1 MELNRFIEYIKAL
14 GFDNSELSTQEYSGK
29 FYFGVNLCFEI
40 TAHEDKRLGYEGY
53 YYKARII
60 VFNIMLITEILNI
73 QYIDGV
79 NEVIKATDSLFNY
92 YPHSDVLDRYNKLKE
107 GLLLSISREN
117 KLDRV
122 LGE

>member
-40 TAHEDKRLGYEGY
+40 TTHEDKRLGYEGY

-60 VFNIMLITEILNI
+60 VSGIVNTEILNI
-73 QYIDGV
+73 QYINGV
-79 NEVIKATDSLFNY
+79 NEVIKVTDSLFNY